1 MQQFKRLSIFCYGF
15 QVLQISSGLQ
25 LLNPIERVALNNRLS
40 NIKLQTKNKFLDIN
54 EKKTMDVVFIFP
66 GAGGPDQFTDELEAK
81 LISNLGG
88 GEQQTSPLTNLF
100 SSLGGTKAAPVPNV
114 KTLDWQDFR
123 GSLLTAA
130 YDGEAFGEC
139 IASILWDDGN
149 AELRSVHCIGI
160 SVGAFAANAC
170 ATEINRLRQQKSLS
184 SSPYLRLTLLDP
196 FTSRGAFGSG
206 YGDENFGSS
215 VDYAE
220 QYLNTDDPV
229 PTTNDPLP
237 LCACIDVTAAQERNN
252 FELPENESMHCWP
265 LVYFARHGL
274 QDSAGKMLI
283 HTVKT
288 EIHFEDQL

>member
-1 MQQFKRLSIFCYGF
+1 MK
-15 QVLQISSGLQ
+15 
-25 LLNPIERVALNNRLS
+25 
-40 NIKLQTKNKFLDIN
+40 
-54 EKKTMDVVFIFP
+54 
-66 GAGGPDQFTDELEAK
+66 
-81 LISNLGG
+81 
-88 GEQQTSPLTNLF
+88 
-100 SSLGGTKAAPVPNV
+100 
-114 KTLDWQDFR
+114 
-123 GSLLTAA
+123 
-130 YDGEAFGEC
+130 
-139 IASILWDDGN
+139 
-149 AELRSVHCIGI
+149 
-160 SVGAFAANAC
+160 
-170 ATEINRLRQQKSLS
+170 LRQCFSQWF
-184 SSPYLRLTLLDP
+184 RLLHG
-196 FTSRGAFGSG
+196 GACGSG
-206 YGDENFGSS
+206 YRDENFGSS